1 MSPPAQLTWRWSPP
15 PEAPPQAASE
25 VTPNPSPKP
34 PPSRPPPLR
43 PLSPKPPSPKPPP
56 GLPAGDALRDRL
68 AERER
73 PCVASSSGEARRPPR
88 KSRSAGGKLWGIG
101 EPVLAHRTRC
111 ITATKS
117 GNEIWPRPPVAASRI
132 RPLSSAPAPEVRS
145 SFPTPSADS
154 VWAPSAMRWKSR
166 AYFRQSLSEGTSRAT
181 PLGVGLRER
190 LAEREE
196 PREAKSSTG
205 GACRKEDMHSA
216 KSEGK
221 LAGRGGCCGDRTQ
234 RMRCITATN
243 SGKPAESLPLMPA
256 SPNICESW
264 LPPSPD
270 LPAKARIV
278 PIGSC
283 PCRLGSSL
291 RKSRAY
297 FRMSRAEGT
306 SRSLPREGERDED
319 PPLDL
324 LAEREE
330 P

>member
-1 MSPPAQLTWRWSPP
+1 MRCIAPTNCPKVRRPAGSAPTSSQIWATMDCPR
-15 PEAPPQAASE
+15 PERPN
-25 VTPNPSPKP
+25 TPMYSDLLME
-34 PPSRPPPLR
+34 PSR
-43 PLSPKPPSPKPPP
+43 SP
-56 GLPAGDALRDRL
+56 
-68 AERER
+68 
-73 PCVASSSGEARRPPR
+73 
-88 KSRSAGGKLWGIG
+88 
-101 EPVLAHRTRC
+101 
-111 ITATKS
+111 
-117 GNEIWPRPPVAASRI
+117 
-132 RPLSSAPAPEVRS
+132 
-145 SFPTPSADS
+145 S
-154 VWAPSAMRWKSR
+154 VSWKSR